1 MGFLERVNRI
11 LVSGLILLVFI
22 QMGLL
27 FFLKSLKD
35 EAQNRLVKNTS
46 KVELVCGEK
55 QFADEKYWS
64 FDNENL
70 IESTRCSLSGS
81 CNSNRL
87 RWKQENQAKELHLIA
102 ITSPPAFNRE
112 TLESGGVVRVRVK
125 KSAKPQIIALVSRM
139 PLEWNFEVEKGA
151 QIEKVIVAT
160 PTTVWLQGLDSKTA
174 LEYLP
179 KEKMCSYPYAWEE
192 ALNPENEFR
201 VVVSALQKVTQLS
214 LNSFQG
220 AQTGKEFLIP
230 SSSDKGNSVVSVRG
244 LASVAPTAV
253 APEPVLP
260 TPTALKWKRSH
271 GLVIAD
277 VFKMSS
283 GELVKLPEKTT
294 QAIEAQGNLYAVIKG
309 RLHLW
314 DLSQQTFHLQ
324 TSPLNLPDVNWIAAM
339 AYDSKGERLVIY
351 NDSRSGE
358 FYYFQLSDKKW
369 TLFKDGFNYNV
380 ASLFY
385 DVETNTIKVLTSR
398 GGFFTALASIGEDG
412 RVSYHELK
420 EKLPFDRQRWRWNL
434 ENDRGNWQVNI
445 YSPLMLNGQAYALD

>member
-11 LVSGLILLVFI
+11 LVSGLIFLVFI
-22 QMGLL
+22 QLGLL

-64 FDNENL
+64 FDDENL
-70 IESTRCSLSGS
+70 IESSPCSLSGS

-112 TLESGGVVRVRVK
+112 TLESGGVVKVRVK
-125 KSAKPQIIALVSRM
+125 KSAKPQIVALVSRM

-230 SSSDKGNSVVSVRG
+230 NSNVQEKNAAVRG
-244 LASVAPTAV
+244 LASVAPAV
-253 APEPVLP
+253 VVPERIP

-277 VFKMSS
+277 VFKLSS
-283 GELVKLPEKTT
+283 GEIVKLPEKTT
-294 QAIEAQGNLYAVIKG
+294 QAIEVHGNLYAVIKG

-314 DLSQQTFHLQ
+314 DLSQQKFLLQ
-324 TSPLNLPDVNWIAAM
+324 ASPLKLPDVNWISAM
-339 AYDSKGERLVIY
+339 AYDSKADRLVIY

-358 FYYFQLSDKKW
+358 FYYFQPTDKKW

-398 GGFFTALASIGEDG
+398 GGFFTALASISEEG

-420 EKLPFDRQRWRWNL
+420 EKLPFDRQRWRWKL

-445 YSPLMLNGQAYALD
+445 YSPLMPDGQAYALD